1 MAEDSTKLF
10 YLGTREFY
18 DLTIKTTIH
27 DYKKLDRSK
36 ETGQLIYPEDLPT
49 TGWGCLS
56 VFAVALSA
64 VLETPFAIMIEGPID
79 LINRANSKKHQ
90 NKKTS
95 RPLK

>member
-1 MAEDSTKLF
+1 MAGDRTKLF

-18 DLTIKTTIH
+18 DLTIKTTIY
-27 DYKKLDRSK
+27 DYKKLDRSR
-36 ETGQLIYPEDLPT
+36 ESGQLIHPEDFPT

-56 VFAVALSA
+56 VLAVALLS

-79 LINRANSKKHQ
+79 LINRANSTKLK
-90 NKKTS
+90 KKTS